1 MKFLGRMHGKF
12 MNESDSWTEMELVAH
27 RHLEKLANGRWRSTG
42 NDPGFKCTL
51 GAPTLKAGWYEVE
64 IGIEH
69 LAGPELCPFLYP
81 DYGDHNHEAH
91 RTYLPFLKKGHGV
104 HRGLALFKR
113 DARALR
119 FDPAVSPC
127 EFSVGAFR
135 LRRIGRA
142 AAARQMLA
150 WIRNTSVSPARDVAR
165 LGLGLLRGG
174 ARGFGDQLYA
184 IYAREPDVSFTA
196 PYKVWL
202 DLYDDHGAA
211 AVAGRALAAQ
221 LDGPKISVVL
231 PVYNAPE
238 KWLTKAID
246 SVVGQSYGNWEL
258 CIANDASTAPH
269 VRRVL
274 DRYGRDDARI
284 KVIHRPVN
292 GHISASSNSALELAT
307 GEWIAL
313 LDHDDEL
320 HPMALLEVAEAIRSN
335 PQWRIIYSDEDKIDE
350 KGRRFDPYMK
360 SDWNYDLFL
369 SHNCVSHLGVYH
381 APLIR
386 EIGGFTLG
394 MEGSQDWDLAL
405 RAIERLGGDQIGH
418 IPKVLYHWRAI
429 QGSTALAPQ
438 EKDYA
443 HDAGIRAIQAHLDR
457 SGTGGRVES
466 IPGLRGNYRV
476 RYALPSPVPK
486 VTIIIPTRD
495 GVELLRACIESI
507 HALTTY
513 PDYEILVVDNQSSDR
528 ASLAYLAQL
537 DEAGRARVI
546 PYDAPFNY
554 SRINNH
560 AVAQA
565 SGSVMCFLN
574 NDITVISPDWLQE
587 MVGHACR
594 PTTGAVGAMLYYPN
608 DTIQHAGVVVGVH
621 GVAAHAFSGRGRGDP
636 GHMGRG
642 RLAQTLSAV
651 TAACMVVCRDRFD
664 QVGGFE
670 PALEVAF
677 NDIDLCLKLDA
688 AGWRNIWTPFA
699 ELYHH
704 ESASRGL
711 EDSLEKLARFQREIE
726 LMQERWGQRLTN
738 DPYYSRN
745 HTIDE
750 EPFQLAFPPRAA
762 WAWESPLSSTVCHR
776 KEHP

>member
-1 MKFLGRMHGKF
+1 MKQ
-12 MNESDSWTEMELVAH
+12 SDSRGDMELVAH
-27 RHLEKLANGRWRSTG
+27 RHLETLGNGRWRSTG
-42 NDPGFKCTL
+42 NDPGFTCTL
-51 GAPTLKAGWYEVE
+51 GVGGLAAGWYEVE
-64 IGIEH
+64 IEMEH

-91 RTYLPFLKKGHGV
+91 RIYLPFLTKGQTV
-104 HRGLALFKR
+104 HRGLMLLKR

-127 EFSVGAFR
+127 EFSLGAFR
-135 LRRIGRA
+135 LRRIDRG
-142 AAARQMLA
+142 AAARQMMA
-150 WIRNTSVSPARDVAR
+150 WIWRTSTSPVRDLARP
-165 LGLGLLRGG
+165 GLWLLRGG

-184 IYAREPDVSFTA
+184 TYAREPDTSFTA
-196 PYKVWL
+196 PYQVWL
-202 DLYDDHGAA
+202 DLYDRPGAA
-211 AVAGRALAAQ
+211 AQAHAPASGS
-221 LDGPKISVVL
+221 GEPKISIVL

-238 KWLTKAID
+238 KWLLKAIG
-246 SVVGQSYGNWEL
+246 SVVDQSYPNWEL

-269 VRRVL
+269 VRRLL
-274 DRYGRDDARI
+274 DRAAREDARI
-284 KVIHRPVN
+284 KVVHRPVN
-292 GHISASSNSALELAT
+292 GHISASSNSALDLAT
-307 GEWIAL
+307 GDWIAL

-320 HPMALLEVAEAIRSN
+320 HPMALLEVAEAIGRN
-335 PQWRIIYSDEDKIDE
+335 PQWRIIFSDEDKIDE

-369 SHNCVSHLGVYH
+369 SHNCISHLGVYH
-381 APLIR
+381 AQLIR

-405 RAIERLGGDQIGH
+405 RAIERIGSDQIGH

-457 SGTGGRVES
+457 CGSGGRVES

-476 RYALPSPVPK
+476 RYALPSPVPS
-486 VTIIIPTRD
+486 VSIIIPTRD

-528 ASLAYLAQL
+528 ASLEYLAQL
-537 DEAGRARVI
+537 ETTGRARVI
-546 PYDAPFNY
+546 SYDEPFNY

-560 AVAQA
+560 AVTQA
-565 SGSVMCFLN
+565 RGQVVCLLN
-574 NDITVISPDWLQE
+574 NDITVISPDWLEE

-594 PTTGAVGAMLYYPN
+594 PGTGAVGAMLYYPN

-621 GVAAHAFSGRGRGDP
+621 GVAAHAFSGHGRSAP
-636 GHMGRG
+636 GHMSRG

-651 TAACMVVCRDRFD
+651 TAACLVVRRDRFE
-664 QVGGFE
+664 QVGGLD
-670 PALEVAF
+670 PALQVAF

-688 AGWRNIWTPFA
+688 AGWRNVWTPFA

-704 ESASRGL
+704 ESATRGL
-711 EDSLEKLARFQREIE
+711 EDSPEKQARFQSEIE
-726 LMQERWGQRLTN
+726 LMQERWGPRLTH
-738 DPYYSRN
+738 DPYYSPN

-750 EPFQLAFPPRAA
+750 EPFQLAFPPRAT
-762 WAWESPLSSTVCHR
+762 WAWETREQAAAVNQNGMRP
-776 KEHP
+776 